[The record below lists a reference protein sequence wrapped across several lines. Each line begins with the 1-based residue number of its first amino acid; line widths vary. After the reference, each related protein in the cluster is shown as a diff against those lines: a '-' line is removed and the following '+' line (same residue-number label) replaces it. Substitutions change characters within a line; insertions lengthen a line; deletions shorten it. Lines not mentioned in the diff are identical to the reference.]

1 MCNVQQATS
10 RQHPTCNLQ
19 HVLFLADDYR
29 YCQAVRNA
37 SGMRGK
43 LFCHRAAHFLA
54 KICTCCR
61 HDESERERAR
71 GGGGQQA
78 CWHGIPIR
86 TAAAFMHP
94 RCVQLE
100 MEAGAQHPQIIAY
113 FAANILPHHC
123 CYSQQLFTYL
133 MQINSWKFFGKYV
146 SVSFKT
152 RFKYCFFHL
161 SNCAPNSVV
170 SAG

>member
-1 MCNVQQATS
+1 MRRGCVENFFAIV
-10 RQHPTCNLQ
+10 RHI
-19 HVLFLADDYR
+19 FLPKSAL
-29 YCQAVRNA
+29 AA
-37 SGMRGK
+37 GMMI
-43 LFCHRAAHFLA
+43 A
-54 KICTCCR
+54 
-61 HDESERERAR
+61 REKER

-113 FAANILPHHC
+113 FAANILPHHY

-146 SVSFKT
+146 NVSFKT
-152 RFKYCFFHL
+152 RL
-161 SNCAPNSVV
+161 SIVFSTFQIARQTQLCLLVRKQSGSIMRSTLAALLHTVWQHQR
-170 SAG
+170 